1 MEGLRNQGSTLST
14 KDRRTEPLLS
24 NVFNYELG
32 MMKERNHRPN
42 ITNAFPPLTPI
53 TTTSTTSRIFKSKT
67 QKRKPQKQKTNMTN
81 MSPHTP
87 RQNCSNTAAVKS
99 RTPLSPLSTNTL
111 PSTNIKFS
119 PQSHFSPNVPFPSQV
134 PVDLS
139 SYWPKEKVFSG
150 KATKSQNSNTA
161 SYLSNKSKGKR
172 PIEDV
177 EMPCKKLG
185 FDESQ
190 TIQSTAHHT
199 YDLEDSCFYDFQ
211 HEDSDASSEDEDFTA
226 DLNYDSYA
234 NQEMPL
240 NVVKDYASL
249 GAPDVQ
255 CQHCHAWMWKEER
268 SNKSVTCGIPV
279 FSLCCAK
286 GQIQLPNEE
295 PTPSFIWQLHNDKAK
310 AKRFNDGRNEEEVQ
324 SLATFAKWVLDIG
337 DGKIKSPSN
346 APVQMVEDD
355 ICIPKQFCNLH
366 GINSVDEMIES
377 NFPDLLDNFQNPKYL
392 SERAIL
398 SPTNQTVGHVNSSIV
413 EKLPGEMFSYF
424 SIDTAKDFPEMHKQ
438 FSTLS
443 TMH

>member
-1 MEGLRNQGSTLST
+1 MKENIDGLRNQGSTLSA

-24 NVFNYELG
+24 NVF
-32 MMKERNHRPN
+32 
-42 ITNAFPPLTPI
+42 
-53 TTTSTTSRIFKSKT
+53 KSKT
-67 QKRKPQKQKTNMTN
+67 QKRKPQEEKTNMTN

-111 PSTNIKFS
+111 PSPNIKYS

-150 KATKSQNSNTA
+150 MATKSQNSNKA

-172 PIEDV
+172 PIEDA
-177 EMPCKKLG
+177 EMSCRKIG

-190 TIQSTAHHT
+190 RIQSTAHHT

-226 DLNYDSYA
+226 DLNYDSYS

-268 SNKSVTCGIPV
+268 SNKSVTRGIPV

-310 AKRFNDGRNEEEVQ
+310 AKAFNDDEGITPRLGGRLYQQYVVDAFSTIEQAHVIARVFR
-324 SLATFAKWVLDIG
+324 LKLDQMV
-337 DGKIKSPSN
+337 DDIKSKNYFGVCLGVMYVVEFQKRGLPHVHMLIWLDSSSK
-346 APVQMVEDD
+346 PTQMY
-355 ICIPKQFCNLH
+355 K
-366 GINSVDEMIES
+366 
-377 NFPDLLDNFQNPKYL
+377 
-392 SERAIL
+392 
-398 SPTNQTVGHVNSSIV
+398 
-413 EKLPGEMFSYF
+413 
-424 SIDTAKDFPEMHKQ
+424 
-438 FSTLS
+438 TLS
-443 TMH
+443 QEVLCIYCI